1 MAKLLKILGIALGAL
16 IVLVVLA
23 ALILPRVVNPN
34 AYKTEIAEL
43 VREKTGRTLTF
54 GGDLSLSVF
63 PWLGVRTGAL
73 SLSNAPGFG
82 DSPFAAVAEADV
94 RVKLLPLISREVEVA
109 TVVVRGLSLNLARDA
124 QGKGNWEDLAGA
136 KAEPAGQIKEED
148 LGRGAAK
155 ADEGLPISSLAVGG
169 VRVEKAAITWDDR
182 ANGQKVA
189 LRDLDLTTGELV
201 LGQPVDIAFSTRVE
215 SAAPK
220 LAGTV
225 SLKARA
231 RYAPEAKQS
240 ALSGLALQVDLAGE
254 GLPGGKLA
262 ASLGADLAM
271 DYAKHRLDVANLT
284 LAALGVNLA
293 GKAAVD
299 NLPAAPAVTA
309 DLTLAE
315 CNPRAVLAA
324 LGQAAPALNDEKAL
338 TRLAAALS
346 LKASAQRAE
355 LSGLKLTLDDTTLTG
370 RAAAWDFQRP
380 AASFELAADALV
392 LDRYLPAGGKDAGK
406 EPAAKPAAKA
416 GDKAGKDAK
425 TAGEAGLPK
434 DKLRALLLDG
444 SVTVGSLTAYGAKLT
459 DMTLKVSA
467 KDGMLK
473 VSPFTAALYGGRLH
487 TDLVADMRK
496 DLTHTTLGLDLSDML
511 LGGLLKDVLGEEKA
525 TGTTQ
530 LKLDLAADGEDAG
543 TLARS
548 LDGLA
553 SVALRN
559 GAIRGFQVIP
569 KAVREQA
576 SATSKKQVETAEKE
590 QVFNDI
596 TATFKIKDGIA
607 RTGDLLFNA
616 DHLKV
621 TGSGLAD
628 LGKQA
633 VDYKI
638 KADITGVPMIPFT
651 VSGPFDNVSA
661 SLDAAE
667 FAKGLAKGVIEL
679 PATVGKGA
687 LDVGKNAL
695 EGIGQGLGS
704 IFGGTKKKDEEKK

>member
-16 IVLVVLA
+16 IALVVLA

-63 PWLGVRTGAL
+63 PWLGVRTEAL
-73 SLSNAPGFG
+73 SLSNAQGFG
-82 DSPFAAVAEADV
+82 DAPFAAVSAVDV

-109 TVVVRGLSLNLARDA
+109 TVVVRGLSLNLARNA
-124 QGKGNWEDLAGA
+124 QGRGNWEDLAGA
-136 KAEPAGQIKEED
+136 KAEPSKEIKEED
-148 LGRGAAK
+148 LGAGK
-155 ADEGLPISSLAVGG
+155 AEADQGLPIASLAVGG
-169 VRVEKAAITWDDR
+169 VKVEKAAITWDDR
-182 ANGQKVA
+182 AAGQKVA
-189 LRDLDLTTGELV
+189 LTNLDLATGELV
-201 LGQPVDIAFSTRVE
+201 LGKPVDIAFSTTVE
-215 SAAPK
+215 SSAPK

-231 RYAPEAKQS
+231 RYEPEAKKS
-240 ALSGLALQVDLAGE
+240 TLSGLVLKLDLAGE

-271 DYAKHRLDVANLT
+271 DYAKHRLDVANLA
-284 LAALGVNLA
+284 LAALGLNLT

-299 NLPAAPAVTA
+299 NLPAAPAVSA
-309 DLTLAE
+309 DLALAE

-324 LGQAAPALNDEKAL
+324 LGQAAPTLNDDKAL

-346 LKASAQRAE
+346 LKASAQRAD

-370 RAAAWDFQRP
+370 RAAAWDFDRP

-392 LDRYLPAGGKDAGK
+392 LDRYLPAGGADKGGK
-406 EPAAKPAAKA
+406 PTAEPAK
-416 GDKAGKDAK
+416 KAGKDAPAD
-425 TAGEAGLPK
+425 TNAGLPK
-434 DKLRALLLDG
+434 DTLRALLLDG
-444 SVTVGSLTAYGAKLT
+444 SLTVGSLTAYGAKLT
-459 DMTLKVSA
+459 DMNLKVTA
-467 KDGMLK
+467 KDGVLK

-487 TDLVADMRK
+487 TDLVADLRK
-496 DLTHTTLGLDLSDML
+496 DLTHTTLGLNLTGML
-511 LGGLLKDVLGEEKA
+511 LGGLLQDVLGEEKA

-530 LKLDLAADGEDAG
+530 LKLDLAADGEDAKA
-543 TLARS
+543 LARS

-553 SVALRN
+553 SVALT
-559 GAIRGFQVIP
+559 GGVIKGFQVIP
-569 KAVREQA
+569 KAVRDQA
-576 SATSKKQVETAEKE
+576 AANDPKKRVETAEKAQE
-590 QVFNDI
+590 FNDI
-596 TATFKIKDGIA
+596 TATFKIRDGVA
-607 RTGDLLFNA
+607 RTSDLVFDA

-667 FAKGLAKGVIEL
+667 FAKGLAMGVMKL
-679 PATVGKGA
+679 PETVGKGA
-687 LDVGKNAL
+687 LDVGKSAL

-704 IFGGTKKKDEEKK
+704 IFGGSKKKEEEKK